1 MKNLP
6 LLFLSMFCLIACNN
20 NTKVSPETNTT
31 KELTT
36 SDANTAMDKNM
47 SKTINPANW
56 PSTSGGIAI
65 DKNIETR
72 IDELMAK
79 LSLKDKVG
87 QIVQAD
93 MGSITVEE
101 VREYRLGSVLAGGN
115 SAPNGKPYANVSDW
129 IASSD
134 AYWDALMDKRDDG
147 SVNIPP
153 LLGIDAVHGHN
164 NVIGGTIFPH
174 NIALGAMNDP
184 ELIKRVAEVT
194 AKELVVTGHDW
205 TFAPTLAVAR
215 DDRWGR
221 TYESYSEGPEIVAS
235 YAPQVVL
242 GLQGSAAE
250 NNLFG
255 DGKVISTA
263 KHYIGDG
270 GTEKGKDQGNNIDSE
285 ADLRDIHGAGYPPA
299 VEAGVQSI
307 MASFSSWQGVKLH
320 AHKELMQDVLKD
332 RMQFNG
338 FIVGDWNAH
347 GAIPDCSNT
356 DCPTSLLSGLDMYMA
371 PDSWKGLYHSLVK
384 QVEDG
389 TIPQARLDDAV
400 RRILRVKIRSGLMDK
415 PKPSERKFGGD
426 SSVLGMPEHK
436 EVAREAVRKSL
447 VLLKNDGALPLN
459 PKANILVAGSGA
471 DSIAQ
476 ASGGWSLTW
485 QGVDVKNS
493 EYPNAQSIYSGI
505 KATVDAAG
513 GTSTLNTEGEYTTK
527 PDVAI
532 IVFGEKPY
540 AEFMGDVDNVAY
552 DVSGKKEL
560 QLLKKL
566 QADNIPVVSLF
577 LSGRPLWVNR
587 ELNASN
593 AFVAAWLPGTE
604 AGAIADVIFSKPD
617 GTVAYDFT
625 GKLSFSWPKTAAQ
638 TPLNVGDKNYD
649 PLFPYG
655 YGLTYQEKAK
665 NVSLSEDTG
674 LDNDTVFDPS
684 LFFTNGKPQSPL
696 KLFTVSG
703 NTENWRDV
711 GQKVRI
717 TDGALNLDRMDYKAQ
732 EDAWKITWF
741 GSDLGQVLIANQETD
756 LDYSRET
763 TGALELAFEVQMIEQ
778 SDKPI
783 YLAWGCGIS
792 EEDCLGELDI
802 SKTLSNAPTGEW
814 KTIRTSLKCFADA
827 GADMSKTRIPF
838 LLKTNGKASLAFANV
853 RLDSDQ
859 DGKLTCPN

>member
-1 MKNLP
+1 MKKLP
-6 LLFLSMFCLIACNN
+6 ILLLSASLLFACNSKPGD
-20 NTKVSPETNTT
+20 TEQSPSTTVEKKQMPKPVSQNAVVITAKNWPETN
-31 KELTT
+31 
-36 SDANTAMDKNM
+36 
-47 SKTINPANW
+47 
-56 PSTSGGIAI
+56 GGIAI
-65 DKNIETR
+65 DANVEKR
-72 IDELMAK
+72 VDDLLAK
-79 LSLKDKVG
+79 LSNREKVG

-93 MGSITVEE
+93 MGAITVDE

-115 SAPNGKPYANVSDW
+115 SAPNGKPYANVADW

-134 AYWDALMDKRDDG
+134 GYWDALMQDRGDG
-147 SVNIPP
+147 SINIPP

-221 TYESYSEGPEIVAS
+221 TYESYSEAPEIVAS

-263 KHYIGDG
+263 KHFIGDG
-270 GTEKGKDQGNNIDSE
+270 GTDKGIDQGNNIDYE

-307 MASFSSWQGVKLH
+307 MASFSSWQGEKLH
-320 AHKELMQDVLKD
+320 GHKALMNDVLKE
-332 RMQFNG
+332 RMNFNG

-347 GAIPDCSNT
+347 GSVTGCTNT
-356 DCPTSLLSGLDMYMA
+356 NCPTALTSGLDMYMA
-371 PDSWKGLYHSLVK
+371 PDSWKGLFESLLT

-389 TIPQARLDDAV
+389 TIPESRLDDAV
-400 RRILRVKIRSGLMDK
+400 RRILRVKVRSGLMDK
-415 PKPSERKFGGD
+415 PKPSLRKFGGD
-426 SSVLGMPEHK
+426 ESVLGRSEHK

-447 VLLKNDGALPLN
+447 VLLKNNGALPLN

-476 ASGGWSLTW
+476 AAGGWSLTW

-505 KATVDAAG
+505 KQTVEAAG
-513 GTSTLNTEGEYTTK
+513 GVSTLNTEGNYQEK

-532 IVFGEKPY
+532 VVFGEKPY
-540 AEFMGDVDNVAY
+540 AEFMGDVDHVGY
-552 DVSGKKEL
+552 DIFSNKEIN
-560 QLLKKL
+560 LLKKL
-566 QADNIPVVSLF
+566 KADSIPVVSIF
-577 LSGRPLWVNR
+577 LSGRPMWVNP
-587 ELNASN
+587 ELNASD

-604 AGAIADVIFSKPD
+604 AGAIADVIFTKPD
-617 GTVAYDFT
+617 GSIANDFV
-625 GKLSFSWPKTAAQ
+625 GKLSFSWPKNAAQ
-638 TPLNVGDKNYD
+638 TPLNRDDKEYD
-649 PLFPYG
+649 PLFAYG
-655 YGLTYQEKAK
+655 YGLSYKDKENYKM
-665 NVSLSEDTG
+665 LSEETG
-674 LDNDTVFDPS
+674 LSSDAIFDPNI
-684 LFFTNGKPQSPL
+684 FFVNGKPQAPL
-696 KLFTVSG
+696 KLYTVSG
-703 NTENWRDV
+703 STDDWRDV
-711 GQKVRI
+711 GQKVRV
-717 TDGALNLDRMDYKAQ
+717 TDGTINLSRVDYKAQ
-732 EDAWKITWF
+732 EDSWKVDWF
-741 GSDLGQVLIANQETD
+741 GQALGQVFIANQETE
-756 LDYSRET
+756 LDYSRQN
-763 TGALELAFEVQMIEQ
+763 TGALELAFELQVFEAGDQ
-778 SDKPI
+778 PI
-783 YLAWGCGIS
+783 YLAWGCGIES
-792 EEDCLGELDI
+792 DECIGEIDI
-802 SKTLSNAPTGEW
+802 SNTINAQAKGEW

-827 GADMSKTRIPF
+827 GADVAKTKIPF
-838 LLKTNGKASLAFANV
+838 LLKTSGKASLAFAEV

-859 DGKLTCPN
+859 DGKMTCPN